1 MFCPTFTLIS
11 VVTRRVVVMVMETL
25 LSQHGGVGH
34 PLTGAGDRTLAR
46 DDTASWAAVA
56 GLMAAVLGPLTWLV
70 MEAVRLALA

>member
-1 MFCPTFTLIS
+1 MPPTTARTFAPAGTGW
-11 VVTRRVVVMVMETL
+11 EH
-25 LSQHGGVGH
+25 QHGDGDGH

-46 DDTASWAAVA
+46 EDTASWAAVA

>member
-11 VVTRRVVVMVMETL
+11 VVTRRVVVMVRVLVTL
-25 LSQHGGVGH
+25 SLV
-34 PLTGAGDRTLAR
+34 AGDRTLAR